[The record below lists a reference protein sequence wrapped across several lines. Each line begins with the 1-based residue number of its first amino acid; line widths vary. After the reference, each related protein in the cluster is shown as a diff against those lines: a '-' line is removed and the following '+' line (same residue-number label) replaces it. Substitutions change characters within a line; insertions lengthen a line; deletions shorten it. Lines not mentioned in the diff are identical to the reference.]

1 LVHHGQ
7 YLFYLSAMRL
17 PDVVRASGVTFRWR
31 SFSLRTI
38 LQEMRCIP
46 FADKPAKFAY
56 IWRDIERRAA
66 ICGLSVGVPAPYLLK
81 ETYSPTGSRSE
92 GGMGQEFVR
101 AAYRRWFLL
110 GEESGSEP
118 NVSESLREVPPP
130 PFATTKVTDNVYI
143 FRYGNHQPMF
153 VIAPDGVIATD
164 PISLRRPAK
173 PYIDAIQ
180 AVTKAP
186 IKYVIYSH
194 SHFDHT
200 AGGRPFKDLGATF
213 VAQRNAE
220 RRIAELNPPDVV
232 VPDQVVDDRRVIR
245 LGGTTLELNYVGKN
259 HSNSTLVMR
268 LPTERIIF
276 TVDWIP
282 IEGVQFRDM
291 ADTYVPDIEAG
302 LKRVIAMDWETLIP
316 GHPGPGGKQTGTKD
330 NARDQ
335 LAYLQDLSA
344 AVKKEVDAGKT
355 YDEAMKDISLPKYES
370 WPNYK
375 AFLPMNIERYYDS
388 WNRGI

>member
-1 LVHHGQ
+1 MERYNAAFLAISEDTQLIGGTSM
-7 YLFYLSAMRL
+7 LRITFA
-17 PDVVRASGVTFRWR
+17 GVTTAII
-31 SFSLRTI
+31 SGI
-38 LQEMRCIP
+38 L
-46 FADKPAKFAY
+46 ASPAWAQT
-56 IWRDIERRAA
+56 A
-66 ICGLSVGVPAPYLLK
+66 
-81 ETYSPTGSRSE
+81 
-92 GGMGQEFVR
+92 
-101 AAYRRWFLL
+101 
-110 GEESGSEP
+110 
-118 NVSESLREVPPP
+118 PP

-143 FRYGNHQPMF
+143 FRYGNHQAMF
-153 VIAPDGVIATD
+153 IVTPDGVIATD

-173 PYIDAIQ
+173 PYIDAIH
-180 AVTKAP
+180 AVTEAP
-186 IKYVIYSH
+186 IKYVVYSH

-213 VAQRNAE
+213 VAQRNAKT
-220 RRIAELNPPDVV
+220 RIAELNPPDVV
-232 VPDQVVDDRRVIR
+232 VPDEVVDDKRVIA

-259 HSNSTLVMR
+259 HSDSTLVMR
-268 LPTERIIF
+268 LPKERIIF

-282 IEGVQFRDM
+282 IEGVQFREM
-291 ADTYVPDIEAG
+291 ADTYVPDIEVG
-302 LKRVIAMDWETLIP
+302 LKKVIAMDWETLIP

-355 YDEAMKDISLPKYES
+355 YDDAMKDISLPKYES

-375 AFLPMNIERYYDS
+375 AFLPMNIERYFDF